1 VAVTLLI
8 KAPSLFNAPQSEHTR
23 SGGSHHHGYLRRLA
37 VTPNQAMNSQ
47 QVADLFVEQ
56 RVLQPSQV
64 EDVLQ
69 EANLNGKNIEQA
81 LVDSGF
87 VDERGF
93 YQVIADAIGT
103 DFIDLSENEIA
114 PEIVRLIPAGLARL
128 HQALPIAAQ
137 DDTLSV
143 ALVDPLDLRAAED
156 LRFALGK
163 DVHVV
168 VAPTQQVEDR
178 IKLYYG
184 TDSSNIDEVL
194 KQLGETGELL
204 AIRGSDDSASTVEAE
219 ANTTPIIRFVDL
231 ILFQAIQDRASDI
244 HFEPFENEFKIRYRV
259 DGALYE
265 MAPPPRH
272 LALPVISRVKVMAN
286 MNIAERRLPQDGRIQ
301 KNIAGRSV
309 DLRVSTLPTQFGESV
324 VLRVLDR
331 STVNLDLEALGLPHY
346 IHDYLIEIIHRPNG
360 IFIVTGPTGSG
371 KTTTLYS
378 CLRRINTIDSKLV
391 TAEEPVEYDLDGIVQ
406 VPVNE
411 AIGLTFARAL
421 RAFLRQDP
429 DRIMVG
435 ETRDLETAQISIQA
449 SLTGHL
455 VFTTLHTNDAPGAIT
470 RLIDMGV
477 EPFLISST
485 LEAVLGQRLLRS
497 ICPQCRTTYQ
507 PSQPLLAQLGLSRR
521 DIGDRNFHY
530 GKGCDACNQTGYKG
544 RKGIYELLKITDPL
558 RELINERAP
567 TVRLKEKAIE
577 LGMVTLRQD
586 GLRSIFAGN
595 TTIEEVLKYT

>member
-1 VAVTLLI
+1 
-8 KAPSLFNAPQSEHTR
+8 
-23 SGGSHHHGYLRRLA
+23 
-37 VTPNQAMNSQ
+37 MNDR
-47 QVADLFVEQ
+47 QVAELFIEQ
-56 RVLQPSQV
+56 NVLQPSQA
-64 EDVLQ
+64 EDVLN
-69 EANLNGKNIEQA
+69 EASLNGKTIA
-81 LVDSGF
+81 RAMVDNGF
-87 VDERGF
+87 VDEHSF
-93 YQVIADAIGT
+93 YQTIAEALGMEYV
-103 DFIDLSENEIA
+103 DLAEKEIPPA
-114 PEIVRLIPAGLARL
+114 VLKLIPSGLARL
-128 HQALPIAAQ
+128 HRALPIGMSGN
-137 DDTLSV
+137 TLRV
-143 ALVDPLDLRAAED
+143 ALVDPLDPRAAED

-163 DVHVV
+163 DVDVV
-168 VAPTQQVEDR
+168 VAPTEQIENR
-178 IKLYYG
+178 IKEYYG
-184 TDSSNIDEVL
+184 TDTSSMEEVL
-194 KQLGETGELL
+194 KQLGEAGEMLQ
-204 AIRGSDDSASTVEAE
+204 IRGDDTAEAVEAE
-219 ANTTPIIRFVDL
+219 ANATPIIRFVDL
-231 ILFQAIQDRASDI
+231 ILYQAIQDRASDI

-265 MAPPPRH
+265 MSPPPRH

-301 KNIAGRSV
+301 KDIAGRSI

-331 STVNLDLEALGLPHY
+331 TTVNLDLEMLGMPDY
-346 IHDYLIEIIHRPNG
+346 IRDYILEIIQRPNG

-378 CLRRINTIDSKLV
+378 CLRKINTIDSKLL
-391 TAEEPVEYDLDGIVQ
+391 TAEEPVEYDLEGIVQ

-411 AIGLTFARAL
+411 AIGLTFARVL

-455 VFTTLHTNDAPGAIT
+455 VFTTLHTNDAPGAVT

-497 ICPQCRTTYQ
+497 ICSNCRATYQ
-507 PSQPLLAQLGLSRR
+507 PNESLLAELELSRR
-521 DIGDRNFHY
+521 EIGDRQFFY
-530 GKGCDACNQTGYKG
+530 GEGCDACNHTGYKG
-544 RKGIYELLKITDPL
+544 RKGIYELMKITDPI

-567 TVRLKEKAIE
+567 TVVLKQKAIE

-586 GLRSIFAGN
+586 GLRSIFEGD

>member
-1 VAVTLLI
+1 
-8 KAPSLFNAPQSEHTR
+8 
-23 SGGSHHHGYLRRLA
+23 
-37 VTPNQAMNSQ
+37 MNNK
-47 QVADLFVEQ
+47 QVAELFVEQ
-56 RVLQPSQV
+56 HVLQPSQA
-64 EDVLQ
+64 EDVLT
-69 EANLNGKNIEQA
+69 EADLNGKTMAQA
-81 LVDSGF
+81 MVDTGF
-87 VDERGF
+87 VDTNGF
-93 YQVIADAIGT
+93 YQTIADALGT
-103 DFIDLSENEIA
+103 EYVDLGDTQIA
-114 PEIVRLIPAGLARL
+114 PPVLKLIPSGLARL
-128 HQALPIAAQ
+128 HRALPIGMSGN
-137 DDTLSV
+137 TLRV
-143 ALVDPLDLRAAED
+143 ALVDPLDPRAAED

-163 DVHVV
+163 QIDVV
-168 VAPTQQVEDR
+168 VAPTDQIENR
-178 IKLYYG
+178 IKEYYG
-184 TDSSNIDEVL
+184 TDTSSMEDVL
-194 KQLGETGELL
+194 KQLGEAGEMLQ
-204 AIRGSDDSASTVEAE
+204 IRGDETAAAVEAE
-219 ANTTPIIRFVDL
+219 ANATPIIRFVDL
-231 ILFQAIQDRASDI
+231 ILYQAIQDRASDI

-265 MAPPPRH
+265 MSPPPRH

-301 KNIAGRSV
+301 KNIAGRHV

-331 STVNLDLEALGLPHY
+331 TTVNLDLEMLGMPDY
-346 IHDYLIEIIHRPNG
+346 IHNYILEIIQRPNG
-360 IFIVTGPTGSG
+360 IFIATGPTGSG

-378 CLRRINTIDSKLV
+378 CLRKINTIDSKLL
-391 TAEEPVEYDLDGIVQ
+391 TAEEPVEYDLEGIVQ

-411 AIGLTFARAL
+411 AIGLTFARVL
-421 RAFLRQDP
+421 RSFLRQDP

-455 VFTTLHTNDAPGAIT
+455 VFTTLHTNDAPGAVT

-497 ICPQCRTTYQ
+497 ICPNCRSTYQ
-507 PSQPLLAQLGLSRR
+507 PNDSLLAQLGISRR
-521 DIGDRNFHY
+521 DIGKKSFYY
-530 GKGCDACNQTGYKG
+530 GKGCDTCNQTGYKG
-544 RKGIYELLKITDPL
+544 RKGIYELLRVTDPI

-567 TVRLKEKAIE
+567 TIVLKQKAIE

-586 GLRSIFAGN
+586 GLRSIFAGD